1 MNTIMDD
8 SQIQTMEQ
16 VRCFLEGVT
25 AVEMAISSKAEC
37 YDWVRRTL
45 VRFQY
50 PTLGKADRGLL
61 LRYLRQVSGYSRAQI
76 NRLAKQYR
84 ETGVVERRQCTTSG
98 FPRRYTTEDVR
109 LLAQLDELHGTLSG
123 PAAKK
128 LCERAYHLYGQ
139 AEYVRLSGISVSHL
153 YNLRHSAGYVRNR
166 RHIEKTRPTV
176 SKIGERRRPSPNGKP
191 GYLRIDTVHQ
201 GDLDGRKG
209 VYHINV
215 VDEVTQFEVVGS
227 VEGISERY
235 LIPLLQLLLEQF
247 PFAIHGF
254 HSDNGSEYVNH
265 RVAKLLNK
273 LLIEFT
279 KSRPRH
285 SNDNALVEAKNGAII
300 RKHLGYSH
308 IPQKHAVEV
317 NEFLHDYLNPYINF
331 HRPCFF
337 PVTYTDKKGKQ
348 RRCYPYDR
356 MMTPYDKLRSL
367 PDAEAYLKD
376 GVTFQQLDDMAASI
390 SDNEAA
396 RRLNQ
401 ARNRLFQAISERA
414 RRVA

>member
-1 MNTIMDD
+1 MDD
-8 SQIQTMEQ
+8 SQIQSMEQ
-16 VRCFLEGVT
+16 VKCFLEGVM

-45 VRFQY
+45 VRFRY
-50 PTLGKADRGLL
+50 PTLSKSDRGLL

-76 NRLAKQYR
+76 NRLVKQYR
-84 ETGVVERRQCTTSG
+84 ETGVVERLQCTTNG
-98 FPRRYTTEDVR
+98 FRRRYTSEDVR
-109 LLAQLDELHGTLSG
+109 LLVDLDELHETLSG
-123 PAAKK
+123 PATKK
-128 LCERAYHLYGQ
+128 LCERAYRLYDQ
-139 AEYVRLSGISVSHL
+139 AEYKRLAGISVSHL

-166 RHIEKTRPTV
+166 RHFEKTRPV
-176 SKIGERRRPSPNGKP
+176 ISKIGERRKPVPNGKP
-191 GYLRIDTVHQ
+191 GYLRVDTVHQ

-209 VYHINV
+209 VYHVNV
-215 VDEVTQFEVVGS
+215 VDEITQFEIVGS
-227 VEGISERY
+227 VEGISERH
-235 LIPLLQLLLEQF
+235 LIPLLELLLKQF
-247 PFAIHGF
+247 PFVISGF

-285 SNDNALVEAKNGAII
+285 CNDNALVEAKNGAVL

-308 IPQKHAVEV
+308 IPQKYAAEV
-317 NEFLHDYLNPYINF
+317 NEFLHDYLNPYVNF

-337 PVTYTDKKGKQ
+337 PQTYTDSKGKQ
-348 RRCYPYDR
+348 RKRYLYDR
-356 MMTPYDKLRSL
+356 MMTPYEKLRSL

-376 GVTFQQLDDMAASI
+376 GVTFKQLDEIAGSM

-401 ARNRLFQAISERA
+401 ARNRLFQAISGRA